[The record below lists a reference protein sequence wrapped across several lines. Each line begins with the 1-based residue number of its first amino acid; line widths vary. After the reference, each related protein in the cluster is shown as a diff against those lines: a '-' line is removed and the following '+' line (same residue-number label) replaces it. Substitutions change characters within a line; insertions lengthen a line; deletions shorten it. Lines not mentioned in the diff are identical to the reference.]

1 MLCRKIKQCSSSEGC
16 SVMSNGGR
24 PQGLKETFRFT
35 SQDFLQR
42 TESPGSHWSPADS
55 WPRFLLG
62 LLGSCFCSLLRK
74 ETSEKK
80 EIRSKISS
88 IQPRAWHLVSTQYQM
103 NECTDGQMGRR
114 MRRCCHGDIWGGLK
128 AEGSPEVDFG
138 SVDVSP
144 SSLLTAPE
152 TAHGE
157 SQVQDLKSEHYS
169 GGLQQV
175 TEDPLGKMRWEEV
188 ALTGDSLSLLK
199 TFPPIPLA

>member
-1 MLCRKIKQCSSSEGC
+1 
-16 SVMSNGGR
+16 MSNGGR
-24 PQGLKETFRFT
+24 PPGPQRNLQIYLPGLSSKDRK
-35 SQDFLQR
+35 
-42 TESPGSHWSPADS
+42 S
-55 WPRFLLG
+55 WFSLVPSRQLAQFLLG
-62 LLGSCFCSLLRK
+62 LLGSCFRSLLRK

-88 IQPRAWHLVSTQYQM
+88 IQPRAWHLVSIQYQM
-103 NECTDGQMGRR
+103 NECTDGQMGRW

-144 SSLLTAPE
+144 SSLPTAPE

-169 GGLQQV
+169 GDLQQV
-175 TEDPLGKMRWEEV
+175 TRILWGR
-188 ALTGDSLSLLK
+188 
-199 TFPPIPLA
+199 